1 MGPNKEIFLNT
12 SLSTAA
18 IILAA
23 GSSSRMAGGRHKLLL
38 PLDDRPVLAH
48 VIDAT
53 LASQARPIIVVLGHR
68 SDQVRSQI
76 KHYKIHHDITL
87 VENARYQQGMS
98 SSLRIGIQTLVTNGY
113 RKDMPYYQVDSAL
126 IMLGDQP
133 LITPR
138 VIDTLVTTFRT
149 AGTPIVAPLYKGKR
163 GSPVLF
169 DKGLFPELLE
179 VTGDEG
185 GRSILERHRQEV
197 EFIEMGDA
205 VTNYDVDTWDVYQQV
220 VEAWEHMHE
229 KAIVSEENKQQAKFW
244 LEYGQQLS
252 AAIRYTEALA
262 AFERPV
268 LLDGTNA
275 AAWYAKGTCLAM
287 LASYDEALAAFEQAL
302 QLDEKYVPAW
312 DGKAWALGILGRKE
326 EALAAVNRALELDPG
341 YFDAQKRKKR
351 LETM

>member
-1 MGPNKEIFLNT
+1 MNQ
-12 SLSTAA
+12 SRSTAA

-23 GSSSRMAGGRHKLLL
+23 GSSSRMGGGHHKLLL

-76 KHYKIHHDITL
+76 KHYTIHHDITL

-113 RKDMPYYQVDSAL
+113 RKNMPSYQVDSAL

-149 AGTPIVAPLYKGKR
+149 AGTPIVAPLYNGKR

-169 DKGLFPELLE
+169 DKHLFAELIE

-185 GRSILERHRQEV
+185 GRTVLERHRQEV
-197 EFIEMGDA
+197 ELIEVGDA
-205 VTNYDVDTWDVYQQV
+205 LANYDVDTWEAYEQV
-220 VEAWEHMHE
+220 VEAWE
-229 KAIVSEENKQQAKFW
+229 
-244 LEYGQQLS
+244 
-252 AAIRYTEALA
+252 R
-262 AFERPV
+262 
-268 LLDGTNA
+268 
-275 AAWYAKGTCLAM
+275 KG
-287 LASYDEALAAFEQAL
+287 
-302 QLDEKYVPAW
+302 
-312 DGKAWALGILGRKE
+312 KE
-326 EALAAVNRALELDPG
+326 
-341 YFDAQKRKKR
+341 
-351 LETM
+351 